1 MPITKANKPFFS
13 TVGTGKL
20 GSDSAIKLLSRNKT
34 VNENPGE
41 DWGGSNDTFQNPSWD
56 QLGKDEQER
65 RLERGKKINEAN
77 DPAGGHYFY
86 DGAYHKLSRE
96 QAAQEKANQPD
107 PEKELKLYQQHADV
121 IKKMNQRK
129 TKEPGWQPSEQEIRR
144 YEDAWR
150 FHKSLPEEKR
160 NAYKR
165 GTYIP
170 QTSLNDTGVDS
181 VMQKILN
188 NTMEA

>member
-1 MPITKANKPFFS
+1 MPGRTDKAPTGSVFGTPKITTKVVDAR
-13 TVGTGKL
+13 L
-20 GSDSAIKLLSRNKT
+20 GRNKT

-121 IKKMNQRK
+121 IKNMNQRK